1 MLAVT
6 WEGQGCPHCRK
17 SYEQIE
23 QGDLGFCR
31 WKGIQVLSM
40 AAQCLRNWLLNEVVR
55 VSGMKT
61 MYVFPLAEA
70 DIFTTK
76 D

>member
-1 MLAVT
+1 MAV
-6 WEGQGCPHCRK
+6 
-17 SYEQIE
+17 
-23 QGDLGFCR
+23 
-31 WKGIQVLSM
+31 
-40 AAQCLRNWLLNEVVR
+40 QCLRNWLLNEVVK
-55 VSGMKT
+55 VSGMKA